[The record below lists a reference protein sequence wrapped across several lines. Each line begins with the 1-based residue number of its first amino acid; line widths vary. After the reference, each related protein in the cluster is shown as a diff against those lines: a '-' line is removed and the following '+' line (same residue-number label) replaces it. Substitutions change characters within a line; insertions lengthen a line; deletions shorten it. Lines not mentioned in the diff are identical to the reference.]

1 MNEFIHL
8 VRGNASASNKTET
21 AATLAASLFGAADME
36 TLAGLLTEHARTV
49 VGCRAATLVWWLD
62 GRQDPNQ
69 YIADT
74 LDAEQDVLVEAA
86 IADPEHIARSA
97 DGRQFALSLAGE
109 DSQVGAVLLASE
121 DRLLSDAQIWHAF
134 PELVRSCVSNAL
146 EKARL
151 SEAVRRLEQAEKV
164 QHALFAIADMASS
177 DLDMPD
183 MLRGLHQIVGDLMYA
198 ENFYIALYDPDKD
211 VIRFIHF
218 VDAEDTAYRDP
229 DKEIPMSQI
238 ERGLTWYLIRDKH
251 PLMGDTEQLLQQI
264 SGPLRIIG
272 TDSPDWLGVPMLRG
286 NTVRGVVVVQSYIE
300 RPRYT
305 PADQALLSFVG
316 SHILTALDRKQAQEE
331 LERRV
336 EQRTLELTAE
346 VQERQRSERLQA
358 TLFHIAELSNN
369 AISLDSFYSAVH
381 KIVGELLD
389 SRNFYIAVL
398 SEDGDEL
405 QFPYFVDE
413 HEPKPQP
420 RKLGRGI
427 TEYVLRSGKP
437 MLADMTHPETRAEIE
452 NLAVTGELAAV
463 DPDSVCWLGVPLVCS
478 DRISGVLAVQSYT
491 NGVTYTARD
500 QELLTF
506 ISYQIANG
514 LERQRAAAALKA
526 SYAVLEQRVTERTQ
540 ELSEQIAVR
549 EQVEQRLKHEVLHDS
564 LTGLPN
570 RAYLRDHL
578 TRALDR
584 LRRNPH
590 HRFAVLFMD
599 LDRFKVINDSAGHL
613 VGDALLKEVA
623 LRFASCVRVPDV
635 VARLGGDEFAILMED
650 IRGNEDAIRVAR
662 RVCEVLH
669 EPVRVDGK
677 ELYTSVS
684 VGIAVSDGRY
694 AEADELLRDADI
706 AMYRAKANSH
716 QCFELFDERL
726 HQEALHLLDLEGE
739 LRRAIAREEFEPY
752 FQPIVRLDDASVIGY
767 EALLRWNHPERGVLA
782 PGAFLRVAEAN
793 GSLEAID
800 WQMYQRSCA
809 LIPALLRSGEYV
821 NLNFPPL
828 HFRSADMDTRLLE
841 LLRSTGVRPEQV
853 RIEVTE
859 GALMDNP
866 EQVSEILD
874 RLRQAGVMTALDD
887 FGTGYSSLSY
897 LHRFQLHTLKIDRS
911 FVIDLVPGGGGGGAA
926 VVRAIIALSQSLG
939 LEVVAEGIETA
950 MQREALQALGCQ
962 FGQGYLFARPMPLAE
977 IIAVRP

>member
-1 MNEFIHL
+1 MNGL
-8 VRGNASASNKTET
+8 TRQSSQRTELGFDV
-21 AATLAASLFGAADME
+21 LAAAEFAAD
-36 TLAGLLTEHARTV
+36 LFAAGDMPAMAALLVEHAHRV
-49 VGCRAATLVWWLD
+49 MGCREAQLIWWLD
-62 GRQDPNQ
+62 GDSGSVV
-69 YIADT
+69 AGK
-74 LDAEQDVLVEAA
+74 LDSEQVALVQAA
-86 IADPEHIARSA
+86 IANPAQIARSA
-97 DGRQFALSLAGE
+97 PRREFAIALALRQS
-109 DSQVGAVLLASE
+109 VGAVLLASD
-121 DRLLSDAQIWHAF
+121 DRHLTDAQIHQAL
-134 PELVRSCVSNAL
+134 PELVHSSVGNAL

-151 SEAVRRLEQAEKV
+151 AEAVQRLEQAEKL

-183 MLRGLHQIVGDLMYA
+183 MVRGLHKIVGSLMYA
-198 ENFYIALYDPDKD
+198 ENFYIALYDAEKD
-211 VIRFIHF
+211 VIRFLHF
-218 VDAEDTAYRDP
+218 VDAQDTRYRDP
-229 DKEIPMSQI
+229 DVEIPMSRI
-238 ERGLTWYLIRDKH
+238 EHGLTWYLIRDKH

-264 SGPLRIIG
+264 SGPLQIIG
-272 TDSPDWLGVPMLRG
+272 TDSPDWLGVPMLSG
-286 NTVRGVVVVQSYIE
+286 STVRGVIVVQSYIE

-369 AISLDSFYSAVH
+369 AISLDAFYSEVH

-389 SRNFYIAVL
+389 SRNFYIAIL
-398 SEDGDEL
+398 SEDGSEL

-413 HEPKPQP
+413 HDSKPQP

-427 TEYVLRSGKP
+427 TEHVLRTGKP
-437 MLADMTHPETRAEIE
+437 MLTDMTSPEGRATIE
-452 NLAVTGELAAV
+452 KLVETGDLAAI
-463 DPDSVCWLGVPLVCS
+463 DPESVCWLGVPLVCS

-491 NGVTYTARD
+491 EGVTYTTRD

-514 LERQRAAAALKA
+514 LERQRAAAELKA
-526 SYAVLEQRVTERTQ
+526 SYAVLEHRVAERTQ
-540 ELSEQIAVR
+540 ELSEQIGVR
-549 EQVEQRLKHEVLHDS
+549 ERIEQRLQHEVLHDS

-570 RAYLRDHL
+570 RAYLREHL

-584 LRRNPH
+584 RRRRPEH
-590 HRFAVLFMD
+590 QFAVLFMD
-599 LDRFKVINDSAGHL
+599 LDRFKIINDSAGHL

-650 IRGNEDAIRVAR
+650 IRGNEDAVRVAN

-669 EPVRVDGK
+669 DPIRVDNK

-684 VGIAVSDGRY
+684 VGIAVSDSRY
-694 AEADELLRDADI
+694 TEADQLLRDADI
-706 AMYRAKANSH
+706 AMYRAKANSQ

-726 HQEALHLLDLEGE
+726 HQEASRLLDLEGE
-739 LRRAIAREEFEPY
+739 LRRAISRDEFEPY
-752 FQPIVRLDDASVIGY
+752 FQPIVRLENAAVIGY
-767 EALLRWNHPERGVLA
+767 EALMRWNHPERRLLA

-800 WQMYQRSCA
+800 WLIYRHCCA
-809 LIPALLRSGEYV
+809 VIPRLLRAGEYV

-828 HFRSADMDTRLLE
+828 HFRSSDLDTRLLALMRE
-841 LLRSTGVRPEQV
+841 TGVAPEQI

-897 LHRFQLHTLKIDRS
+897 LHRLQLHTLKIDRS
-911 FVIDLVPGGGGGGAA
+911 FVTGLVPGGSGGGAA
-926 VVRAIIALSQSLG
+926 VVRAIIALAQSLG
-939 LEVVAEGIETA
+939 LDVVAEGIETET
-950 MQREALQALGCQ
+950 QREALLALGCRS
-962 FGQGYLFARPMPLAE
+962 GQGYLFAKPKPLRE
-977 IIAVRP
+977 IIVS

>member
-1 MNEFIHL
+1 MNGLTREFPDQTNL
-8 VRGNASASNKTET
+8 GFDVLG
-21 AATLAASLFGAADME
+21 AAELAASLFAAADMSA
-36 TLAGLLTEHARTV
+36 LSALLVEHAQRV
-49 VGCRAATLVWWLD
+49 MGCREARLVWWLD
-62 GRQDPNQ
+62 GRQDPNA
-69 YIADT
+69 YIAGM
-74 LDAEQDVLVEAA
+74 LDAEEDLLVESALA
-86 IADPEHIARSA
+86 NPEQIAHSA
-97 DGRQFALSLAGE
+97 DRRRFAVTLVE
-109 DSQVGAVLLASE
+109 RHPVGAVLVASNE
-121 DRLLSDAQIWHAF
+121 RGLTDAQIRWAL
-134 PELVRSCVSNAL
+134 PDLVHSSISNAL

-151 SEAVRRLEQAEKV
+151 AEAVQRLEQAEKL

-177 DLDMPD
+177 EMDMPD
-183 MLRGLHQIVGDLMYA
+183 MLRALHQIVGGLMYA
-198 ENFYIALYDPDKD
+198 ENFYIVLYDGDKD
-211 VIRFIHF
+211 VIRFIYY
-218 VDAEDTAYRDP
+218 VDAEDQRYRDP
-229 DKEIPMSQI
+229 NEEIPLSRL
-238 ERGLTWYLIRDKH
+238 EHGLTWYLIRDKH

-272 TDSPDWLGVPMLRG
+272 ADSPDWLGVPMMSG
-286 NTVRGVVVVQSYIE
+286 NEVRGVIVVQSYIE

-305 PADQALLSFVG
+305 AADQALLSFVG

-358 TLFHIAELSNN
+358 TLFHIAELSNT
-369 AISLDSFYSAVH
+369 AISLEAFYAAVH
-381 KIVGELLD
+381 RIVGELLD

-413 HEPKPQP
+413 HESKPQP

-427 TEYVLRSGKP
+427 TEYVLRIGKP
-437 MLADMTHPETRAEIE
+437 VLADMSIPESRAVIE
-452 NLAVTGELAAV
+452 ALVATGELGGV
-463 DPDSVCWLGVPLVCS
+463 DPESVCWLGVPLVCS

-491 NGVTYTARD
+491 PGVTYTARD

-514 LERQRAAAALKA
+514 LERQRAAAALKD
-526 SYAVLEQRVTERTQ
+526 SYAVLEQRVAERTQ

-549 EQVEQRLKHEVLHDS
+549 EQIERRLKHEVLHDS

-570 RAYLRDHL
+570 RAYLRDQL

-584 LRRNPH
+584 RRRNPD

-599 LDRFKVINDSAGHL
+599 LNRFKVINDSAGHL
-613 VGDALLKEVA
+613 VGDALLKEVGM
-623 LRFASCVRVPDV
+623 RFASCVRVPDV

-650 IRGNEDAIRVAR
+650 IRGNEDAVRVAR
-662 RVCEVLH
+662 RVCEVLE
-669 EPVRVDGK
+669 EPVRVEGK
-677 ELYTSVS
+677 EFYTSVS
-684 VGIAVSDGRY
+684 VGIAVSEGRY
-694 AEADELLRDADI
+694 TGADELLRDADI

-726 HQEALHLLDLEGE
+726 HEEALHLLDLEGE
-739 LRRAIAREEFEPY
+739 LRRAIVREEFEPY
-752 FQPIVRLDDASVIGY
+752 FQPIVRLDDASVVGY

-793 GSLEAID
+793 GSLEVID
-800 WQMYQRSCA
+800 WQLYRRACA
-809 LIPALLRSGEYV
+809 LIPQLLAPGQYL

-828 HFRSADMDTRLLE
+828 HFRAADLDTRLLE
-841 LLRSTGVRPEQV
+841 LLRETAVAPEQF

-911 FVIDLVPGGGGGGAA
+911 FIIDLVPGGGGGGAA

-939 LEVVAEGIETA
+939 LEVVAEGIETEV
-950 MQREALQALGCQ
+950 QREALQVLGCRY
-962 FGQGYLFARPMPLAE
+962 GQGYLFAKPKPLAE
-977 IIAVRP
+977 IVASRP